1 MYVCPICNK
10 EYPTEEAVAKCFL
23 QCWKENN
30 PIHKSKNAPRTEDR
44 VERQC
49 TQEIEDFFKGLE
61 ERK

>member
-1 MYVCPICNK
+1 MYICPVCNK
-10 EYPTEEAVAKCFL
+10 EYQTEEAVAKCFL

-30 PIHKSKNAPRTEDR
+30 PEHKSKNAPRTEDR

-49 TQEIEDFFKGLE
+49 TQEIENFFKDLQ